1 MPKLD
6 QRGIIAAATIGFYAP
21 VAVLTLL
28 LLYRYAL
35 RRDAGWL
42 FLLIFSLGL
51 RSYLLLIMYGTHK
64 LYPARMAGGALLV
77 AAEMLPPKIDLFI
90 AAYIIDPAA
99 LCFLMLSTLGFIG
112 MV

>member
-28 LLYRYAL
+28 LLFRYAL

-42 FLLIFSLGL
+42 FLFIFSLGQ
-51 RSYLLLIMYGTHK
+51 RRFLLLFLIT
-64 LYPARMAGGALLV
+64 LTEIRSARMAEGALLV
-77 AAEMLPPKIDLFI
+77 AAEMLPVKIDLFI
-90 AAYIIDPAA
+90 AAYVLDPSA
-99 LCFLMLSTLGFIG
+99 LSLLMLSTLGFIG